1 MAPIWTW
8 MVLAEPCWVRSRRST
23 DHPSGSQYRGITDM
37 PFNIAL
43 SGLNAASSDLEV
55 TANNIA
61 NTGTTGFK
69 GSRAQFAELF
79 NAAGPN
85 LSATQIGSG
94 VRLTNVAQ
102 QFTAGSVETTNNSL
116 DFAISGEGFFTLHD
130 GKGYSYTRAGA
141 FQKDQNGFVTNAEGQ
156 RLQVFPALSNGS
168 FDNSTLSDLQLVT
181 SQNAAKATTS
191 VQMALNLPSDA
202 VAPATPFDP
211 INDPSSY
218 NQATPFTA
226 YDSLGATHSGTVFF
240 VKDAAA
246 NVWNAN
252 LYVDGVS
259 TGASQPVTFN
269 SSGALVAPVNGKLA
283 FGAVSVSPGADPMQ
297 LTVDMSKA
305 TQFGNTYAA
314 SSINQDGYPTG
325 VLASIDVSREG
336 VVQAKYSNG
345 QSTALGQLAMARFSN
360 EQGLR
365 QLDNTNWAASYD
377 SGTPI
382 MGAAGNGTY
391 GSVQAG
397 ALEASNTAD
406 LTAQLVNMIKAQRN
420 YQANAQVISTDNQLT
435 QTIINIRN

>member
-1 MAPIWTW
+1 
-8 MVLAEPCWVRSRRST
+8 
-23 DHPSGSQYRGITDM
+23 M

-43 SGLNAASSDLEV
+43 SGLNAASKDLEV

-61 NTGTTGFK
+61 NTATTGFK
-69 GSRAQFAELF
+69 GARAQFAELF
-79 NAAGPN
+79 SAAGPN
-85 LSATQIGSG
+85 LSSSQTGSG

-116 DFAISGEGFFTLHD
+116 DFAISGDGFFTLHD

-141 FQKDQNGFVTNAEGQ
+141 FQKDQAGFVTNANGQ
-156 RLQVFPALSNGS
+156 RLQVFPALSNGT
-168 FDNSTLSDLQLVT
+168 FDNSTLTDLQLLT
-181 SQNAAKATTS
+181 SQNAAKATS
-191 VQMALNLPSDA
+191 AVQMSLNLPSDA

-211 INDPSSY
+211 LNDPTSY

-226 YDSLGATHSGTVFF
+226 YDSLGATHGGTVYF
-240 VKDAAA
+240 VKDPAA

-259 TGASQPVTFN
+259 TGPSQSVTFN
-269 SSGALVAPVNGKLA
+269 SSGALVAPANGKLA
-283 FGAVSVSPGADPMQ
+283 FPAVTVSPGSNPMQ
-297 LTVDMSKA
+297 LTLDMSKA

-314 SSINQDGYPTG
+314 SAINTDGYPTG
-325 VLASIDVSREG
+325 ILSSIDVSREG

-345 QSTALGQLAMARFSN
+345 QTTSLGQLAMAQFSN

-365 QLDNTNWAASYD
+365 QLDNTNWAASFD
-377 SGTPI
+377 SGTPV

>member
-1 MAPIWTW
+1 
-8 MVLAEPCWVRSRRST
+8 
-23 DHPSGSQYRGITDM
+23 M

-116 DFAISGEGFFTLHD
+116 DFAISGEGFFTLRD

-141 FQKDQNGFVTNAEGQ
+141 FQKDQNGFVTNANGQ
-156 RLQVFPALSNGS
+156 RLQVFPALSNGT
-168 FDNSTLSDLQLVT
+168 FDSSTLTDLQLLG
-181 SQNAAKATTS
+181 SQNAAKATGS
-191 VQMALNLPSDA
+191 VQMALNLPSNA

-211 INDPSSY
+211 VNDPSSY
-218 NQATPFTA
+218 NQSTPFTA
-226 YDSLGATHSGTVFF
+226 YDSLGATHNGTVYF

-252 LYVDGVS
+252 LYIDGAS
-259 TGASQPVTFN
+259 TGASQPLTFN
-269 SSGALVAPVNGKLA
+269 SSGALVAPANGKLA
-283 FGAVSVSPGADPMQ
+283 FPAVSVSPGANPMQ
-297 LTVDMSKA
+297 LTLDMSKA

-314 SSINQDGYPTG
+314 SAINPDGYPTG
-325 VLASIDVSREG
+325 ILSSIDVSNEG

-345 QSTALGQLAMARFSN
+345 QTTSLGQLAMAQFSN

-382 MGAAGNGTY
+382 MGAAGNGTF

>member
-1 MAPIWTW
+1 
-8 MVLAEPCWVRSRRST
+8 
-23 DHPSGSQYRGITDM
+23 M

-43 SGLNAASSDLEV
+43 SGLNAASKDLEV

-69 GSRAQFAELF
+69 GARAEFAELF

-85 LSATQIGSG
+85 LSSSQTGSG

-102 QFTAGSVETTNNSL
+102 QFTAGSVETTDNSL
-116 DFAISGEGFFTLHD
+116 DFAISGDGFFTLRD
-130 GKGYSYTRAGA
+130 GKGFSYTRAGA
-141 FQKDQNGFVTNAEGQ
+141 FHKDSNGFVTNANGQ
-156 RLQVFPALSNGS
+156 HLQVFPATANGT
-168 FDNSTLSDLQLVT
+168 FDTSTLTDLQLLT
-181 SQNAAKATTS
+181 SQNAAKATGS
-191 VQMALNLPSDA
+191 VQMSLNLPSDA

-211 INDPSSY
+211 LNDPTSY

-226 YDSLGATHSGTVFF
+226 YDSLGATHSGTVYF

-259 TGASQPVTFN
+259 TGASQPLTFN
-269 SSGALVAPVNGKLA
+269 SSGALVAPANGKLA
-283 FGAVSVSPGADPMQ
+283 FAAVSVSPGANPMQ
-297 LTVDMSKA
+297 LTLDMSKA
-305 TQFGNTYAA
+305 TQFGNTYSA
-314 SSINQDGYPTG
+314 SAINPDGYPTG
-325 VLASIDVSREG
+325 VLSSVDVSREG

-345 QSTALGQLAMARFSN
+345 QTTALGQLAMAQFSN
-360 EQGLR
+360 QQGLR

-382 MGAAGNGTY
+382 MGSAGNGTF

>member
-1 MAPIWTW
+1 
-8 MVLAEPCWVRSRRST
+8 
-23 DHPSGSQYRGITDM
+23 M

-43 SGLNAASSDLEV
+43 SGLNAASKDLEV

-61 NTGTTGFK
+61 NTATTGFK

-85 LSATQIGSG
+85 LSSSQTGSG

-116 DFAISGEGFFTLHD
+116 DFALSGDGFFTLRD

-141 FQKDQNGFVTNAEGQ
+141 FQKDQNGYVTNANGQ
-156 RLQVFPALSNGS
+156 RLQVFPATANGS
-168 FDNSTLSDLQLVT
+168 FDNSTLADLQLFT
-181 SQNAAKATTS
+181 SQNAAKATS
-191 VQMALNLPSDA
+191 AVQMSLNLPSDA
-202 VAPATPFDP
+202 VAPATAFDP
-211 INDPSSY
+211 VNDPASY
-218 NQATPFTA
+218 NQSTPFTV
-226 YDSLGATHSGTVFF
+226 YDSLGATHSGTVYF
-240 VKDAAA
+240 VKGAAA
-246 NVWNAN
+246 NVWDAH
-252 LYVDGVS
+252 LYIDGAS
-259 TGASQPVTFN
+259 TGAAQQLTFN
-269 SSGALVAPVNGKLA
+269 SSGALVAPANGKLG
-283 FGAVSVSPGADPMQ
+283 FPAVSVSPGANPMQ
-297 LTVDMSKA
+297 LTLDMSKA
-305 TQFGNTYAA
+305 TQFGNAYAA
-314 SSINQDGYPTG
+314 SAINPDGYPTG
-325 VLASIDVSREG
+325 ILSSIDVSREG

-345 QSTALGQLAMARFSN
+345 QTTALGQLALAQFSN

-377 SGTPI
+377 SGTPV
-382 MGAAGNGTY
+382 MGAAGNGTF

-420 YQANAQVISTDNQLT
+420 YQANAQVISIDSQLT

>member
-1 MAPIWTW
+1 
-8 MVLAEPCWVRSRRST
+8 
-23 DHPSGSQYRGITDM
+23 M

-85 LSATQIGSG
+85 LSATEVGSG

-141 FQKDQNGFVTNAEGQ
+141 FQKDQNGFVTNANGQ
-156 RLQVFPALSNGS
+156 RLQVFPALSNGT
-168 FDNSTLSDLQLVT
+168 FDTSTMTDLQLVT
-181 SQNAAKATTS
+181 SQNAAKATGN
-191 VQMALNLPSDA
+191 VQMSLNLPSDA
-202 VAPATPFDP
+202 VAPATAFDP
-211 INDPSSY
+211 VNDPTSY
-218 NQATPFTA
+218 NQSTPFTA
-226 YDSLGATHSGTVFF
+226 YDSLGATHSGTVYF

-246 NVWNAN
+246 NVWDAH
-252 LYVDGVS
+252 LYIDGNS
-259 TGASQPVTFN
+259 TGAAQQLTFN
-269 SSGALVAPVNGKLA
+269 SSGALIAPANGKLA
-283 FGAVSVSPGADPMQ
+283 FPAVSVSPGANPMQ
-297 LTVDMSKA
+297 LTLDMSKA

-314 SSINQDGYPTG
+314 TAINPDGYPTG
-325 VLASIDVSREG
+325 VLANIDVSSEG

-345 QSTALGQLAMARFSN
+345 QTTSLGQLAMAQFSN

-377 SGTPI
+377 SGTPV
-382 MGAAGNGTY
+382 MGAAGNGTF

>member
-1 MAPIWTW
+1 
-8 MVLAEPCWVRSRRST
+8 
-23 DHPSGSQYRGITDM
+23 M

-85 LSATQIGSG
+85 LSATQTGSG

-181 SQNAAKATTS
+181 SQNAARATTS
-191 VQMALNLPSDA
+191 VQMSLNLPSDA
-202 VAPATPFDP
+202 LAPATPFDP
-211 INDPSSY
+211 LNDPSSY

-226 YDSLGATHSGTVFF
+226 YDSLGATHNGTVYF

-269 SSGALVAPVNGKLA
+269 SSGALVAPANGKLA
-283 FGAVSVSPGADPMQ
+283 FGAVSVSPGADPLQ

-305 TQFGNTYAA
+305 TQFGNAYAA

-345 QSTALGQLAMARFSN
+345 QSSALGQLAMARFAN

-406 LTAQLVNMIKAQRN
+406 LTVQLVNMIKAQRN

-435 QTIINIRN
+435 QTIINIHN

>member
-1 MAPIWTW
+1 
-8 MVLAEPCWVRSRRST
+8 
-23 DHPSGSQYRGITDM
+23 M

-141 FQKDQNGFVTNAEGQ
+141 FQKNQNGFVTNANGQ
-156 RLQVFPALSNGS
+156 RLQVFPALSNGT
-168 FDNSTLSDLQLVT
+168 FDTSAMTDLQLLG
-181 SQNAAKATTS
+181 SQNAAKATGS

-211 INDPSSY
+211 VNDPGSY
-218 NQATPFTA
+218 NQSTPFTA
-226 YDSLGATHSGTVFF
+226 YDSLGATHNGTVYF

-252 LYVDGVS
+252 LYVDGAS
-259 TGASQPVTFN
+259 TGASQALTFN
-269 SSGALVAPVNGKLA
+269 SSGALIAPANGKLA
-283 FGAVSVSPGADPMQ
+283 FPAVSVSPGADPMQ
-297 LTVDMSKA
+297 LTLDMSKA

-314 SSINQDGYPTG
+314 SAINPDGYPTG
-325 VLASIDVSREG
+325 ILASIDVSGEG

-345 QSTALGQLAMARFSN
+345 QTTSLGQLAMAQFAN

-382 MGAAGNGTY
+382 MGAAGNGTF

>member
-1 MAPIWTW
+1 
-8 MVLAEPCWVRSRRST
+8 
-23 DHPSGSQYRGITDM
+23 M

-43 SGLNAASSDLEV
+43 SGLNAASKDLEV

-61 NTGTTGFK
+61 NTATTGFK

-79 NAAGPN
+79 SAAGPN
-85 LSATQIGSG
+85 LSSSQTGSG

-116 DFAISGEGFFTLHD
+116 DFAISGDGFFTLHD

-141 FQKDQNGFVTNAEGQ
+141 FQKDQAGFVTNANGQ
-156 RLQVFPALSNGS
+156 RLQVFPALSNGT
-168 FDNSTLSDLQLVT
+168 FDNSTLTDLQLLT
-181 SQNAAKATTS
+181 SQNAARATS
-191 VQMALNLPSDA
+191 AVQMSLNLPSDA

-211 INDPSSY
+211 LNDPTSY
-218 NQATPFTA
+218 NQATPFTV
-226 YDSLGATHSGTVFF
+226 YDSLGATHAGTVYF
-240 VKDAAA
+240 VKDPAA

-269 SSGALVAPVNGKLA
+269 SSGALVAPANGRLA
-283 FGAVSVSPGADPMQ
+283 FPAVTVSPGSNPMQ

-314 SSINQDGYPTG
+314 SAINTDGYPTG
-325 VLASIDVSREG
+325 ILSSIDVSREG

-345 QSTALGQLAMARFSN
+345 QTTALGQLAMAQFSN

-365 QLDNTNWAASYD
+365 QVDNTNWAASFD
-377 SGTPI
+377 SGTPV

>member
-1 MAPIWTW
+1 MA
-8 MVLAEPCWVRSRRST
+8 
-23 DHPSGSQYRGITDM
+23 
-37 PFNIAL
+37 FNIAL
-43 SGLNAASSDLEV
+43 SGLNAASKDLEV
-55 TANNIA
+55 TGNNIA

-69 GSRAQFAELF
+69 GSRAEFAEVF

-85 LSATQIGSG
+85 LSSTQTGSG

-116 DFAISGEGFFTLHD
+116 DFAISGEGFFTLRD

-181 SQNAAKATTS
+181 SQNAAKATS
-191 VQMALNLPSDA
+191 EVQMSLNLPSDA
-202 VAPATPFDP
+202 LAPATPFDP
-211 INDPSSY
+211 VNDPSSY

-226 YDSLGATHSGTVFF
+226 YDSLGATHSGVVYF

-259 TGASQPVTFN
+259 TGASQPITFN
-269 SSGALVAPVNGKLA
+269 SSGALVSPANGRLA

-297 LTVDMSKA
+297 LTLDLSNA

-391 GSVQAG
+391 GNVQAG

-406 LTAQLVNMIKAQRN
+406 LTAQLVNLIKAQRN

-435 QTIINIRN
+435 QTILNIRN

>member
-1 MAPIWTW
+1 
-8 MVLAEPCWVRSRRST
+8 
-23 DHPSGSQYRGITDM
+23 M

-43 SGLNAASSDLEV
+43 SGLNAASKDLEV

-61 NTGTTGFK
+61 NTATTGFK

-79 NAAGPN
+79 SAAGPN
-85 LSATQIGSG
+85 LSSSQTGSG

-116 DFAISGEGFFTLHD
+116 DFAISGDGFFTLHD

-141 FQKDQNGFVTNAEGQ
+141 FQKDQAGFVTNANGQ
-156 RLQVFPALSNGS
+156 RLQVFPALSNGT
-168 FDNSTLSDLQLVT
+168 FDNSTLTDLQLLT
-181 SQNAAKATTS
+181 SQNAAKATS
-191 VQMALNLPSDA
+191 AVQMSLNLPSDA

-211 INDPSSY
+211 LNDPTSY
-218 NQATPFTA
+218 NQATPFTV
-226 YDSLGATHSGTVFF
+226 YDSLGATHAGTVYF
-240 VKDAAA
+240 VKDPAA

-269 SSGALVAPVNGKLA
+269 SSGALVAPANGRLA
-283 FGAVSVSPGADPMQ
+283 FPAVTVSPGSNPMQ

-314 SSINQDGYPTG
+314 SAINTDGYPTG
-325 VLASIDVSREG
+325 ILSSIDVSREG

-345 QSTALGQLAMARFSN
+345 QTTALGQLAMAQFSN

-365 QLDNTNWAASYD
+365 QVDNTNWAASYD
-377 SGTPI
+377 SGTPV

>member
-1 MAPIWTW
+1 MA
-8 MVLAEPCWVRSRRST
+8 
-23 DHPSGSQYRGITDM
+23 
-37 PFNIAL
+37 FNIAL
-43 SGLNAASSDLEV
+43 SGLNAASKDLEV

-61 NTGTTGFK
+61 NTATTGFK
-69 GSRAQFAELF
+69 GSRTQFAELF

-85 LSATQIGSG
+85 LSSSQTGSG

-116 DFAISGEGFFTLHD
+116 DFAISGDGFFTVRD
-130 GKGYSYTRAGA
+130 GKGFSYTRAGA
-141 FQKDQNGFVTNAEGQ
+141 FQKDQNGYVMNANGQ
-156 RLQVFPALSNGS
+156 RLQVFPPVANGG
-168 FDNSTLSDLQLVT
+168 FDNSTLTDLQLLT
-181 SQNAAKATTS
+181 SQNAAKATGT
-191 VQMALNLPSDA
+191 VQMSLNLPSDA
-202 VAPATPFDP
+202 TPPATAFDP
-211 INDPSSY
+211 LNDPASY

-226 YDSLGATHSGTVFF
+226 YDSLGATHNGVVYF

-246 NVWNAN
+246 NVWNAS
-252 LYVDGVS
+252 LYIDGTS
-259 TGASQPVTFN
+259 TGASQQLTFN
-269 SSGALVAPVNGKLA
+269 SSGALVAPANGKLS
-283 FGAVSVSPGADPMQ
+283 FPAVSVSPGADPMQ
-297 LTVDMSKA
+297 LSLDMSKA
-305 TQFGNTYAA
+305 TQFGNAYAA
-314 SSINQDGYPTG
+314 SAINPDGYPTG
-325 VLASIDVSREG
+325 ILSSIDVSREG

-345 QSTALGQLAMARFSN
+345 QTAALGQLALAQFSN

-377 SGTPI
+377 SGVPV
-382 MGAAGNGTY
+382 MGAAGNGTF

>member
-1 MAPIWTW
+1 MA
-8 MVLAEPCWVRSRRST
+8 
-23 DHPSGSQYRGITDM
+23 
-37 PFNIAL
+37 FNIAL
-43 SGLNAASSDLEV
+43 SGLNAASKDLEV

-79 NAAGPN
+79 SAAGPN
-85 LSATQIGSG
+85 LSSSQVGSG

-116 DFAISGEGFFTLHD
+116 DFALSGDGFFTIRD

-141 FQKDQNGFVTNAEGQ
+141 FQKDQNGFVTNANGQ
-156 RLQVFPALSNGS
+156 RLQVFPPVAGGG
-168 FDNSTLSDLQLVT
+168 FDTSTMSDLQLVT
-181 SQNAAKATTS
+181 AQNAAKATGS

-211 INDPSSY
+211 LNDPSSF

-226 YDSLGATHSGTVFF
+226 YDSLGATHNGVVYF

-252 LYVDGVS
+252 LYIDGTPV
-259 TGASQPVTFN
+259 GAAQPMTFGSN
-269 SSGALVAPVNGKLA
+269 GALVTPANGLLNFPA
-283 FGAVSVSPGADPMQ
+283 AAVSPGADPMQ
-297 LTVDMSKA
+297 LTLDMTKA
-305 TQFGNTYAA
+305 TQFGNAYAA
-314 SSINQDGYPTG
+314 SAINPDGYPTG
-325 VLASIDVSREG
+325 ILSSIDVSREG

-345 QSTALGQLAMARFSN
+345 QSTALGQLAIAQFSN

-377 SGTPI
+377 SGTPV
-382 MGAAGNGTY
+382 MGAAGNGTF

>member
-1 MAPIWTW
+1 
-8 MVLAEPCWVRSRRST
+8 
-23 DHPSGSQYRGITDM
+23 M

-43 SGLNAASSDLEV
+43 SGLNAASKDLEV

-61 NTGTTGFK
+61 NTATTGFK

-79 NAAGPN
+79 SAAGPN
-85 LSATQIGSG
+85 LSSSQTGSG

-116 DFAISGEGFFTLHD
+116 DFAISGDGFFTLHD

-141 FQKDQNGFVTNAEGQ
+141 FQKDQAGFVTNANGQ
-156 RLQVFPALSNGS
+156 RLQVFPALSNGT
-168 FDNSTLSDLQLVT
+168 FDNSTLTDLQLLT
-181 SQNAAKATTS
+181 SQNAARATS
-191 VQMALNLPSDA
+191 AVQMSLNLPSDA

-211 INDPSSY
+211 FNDPTSY

-226 YDSLGATHSGTVFF
+226 YDSLGATHSGTVYF
-240 VKDAAA
+240 VKDPAA

-269 SSGALVAPVNGKLA
+269 SSGALVAPANGKLA
-283 FGAVSVSPGADPMQ
+283 FPAVTVSPGSNPMQ
-297 LTVDMSKA
+297 LTLDMSKA

-314 SSINQDGYPTG
+314 SAINTDGFPTG
-325 VLASIDVSREG
+325 ILSSIDVSREG

-345 QSTALGQLAMARFSN
+345 QTTALGQLAMAQFSN

-365 QLDNTNWAASYD
+365 QVDNTNWAASYD
-377 SGTPI
+377 SGTPV

>member
-1 MAPIWTW
+1 
-8 MVLAEPCWVRSRRST
+8 
-23 DHPSGSQYRGITDM
+23 M

-141 FQKDQNGFVTNAEGQ
+141 FQKNQNGFVTNANGQ
-156 RLQVFPALSNGS
+156 RLQVFPALSNGT
-168 FDNSTLSDLQLVT
+168 FDTSAMTDLQLLG
-181 SQNAAKATTS
+181 SQNAAKATGS

-211 INDPSSY
+211 VNDPASY
-218 NQATPFTA
+218 NQSTPFTA
-226 YDSLGATHSGTVFF
+226 YDSLGATHNGTVYF

-252 LYVDGVS
+252 LYVDGTS
-259 TGASQPVTFN
+259 TGASQALTFN
-269 SSGALVAPVNGKLA
+269 SSGALIAPANGKLA
-283 FGAVSVSPGADPMQ
+283 FPAVSVSPGADPMQ
-297 LTVDMSKA
+297 LTLDMSKA

-314 SSINQDGYPTG
+314 SAINPDGYPTG
-325 VLASIDVSREG
+325 ILASIDVSGEG

-345 QSTALGQLAMARFSN
+345 QTTSLGQLAMAQFAN

-382 MGAAGNGTY
+382 MGAAGNGTF

>member
-1 MAPIWTW
+1 
-8 MVLAEPCWVRSRRST
+8 
-23 DHPSGSQYRGITDM
+23 M

-141 FQKDQNGFVTNAEGQ
+141 FQKDQNGFVTNANGQ
-156 RLQVFPALSNGS
+156 RLQVFPALSNGT
-168 FDNSTLSDLQLVT
+168 FDTSTMTDLQLVT
-181 SQNAAKATTS
+181 SQNAAKATGN
-191 VQMALNLPSDA
+191 VQMSLNLPSDA
-202 VAPATPFDP
+202 VAPTTPFDP
-211 INDPSSY
+211 VNDPTSY
-218 NQATPFTA
+218 NQSTPFTA
-226 YDSLGATHSGTVFF
+226 YDSLGATHSGTVYF

-246 NVWNAN
+246 NVWDAN
-252 LYVDGVS
+252 LYIDGSS
-259 TGASQPVTFN
+259 TGAAQQLTFN
-269 SSGALVAPVNGKLA
+269 SSGALVAPANGKLA
-283 FGAVSVSPGADPMQ
+283 FPAVSVSPGADPMQ
-297 LTVDMSKA
+297 LTLDMSNA

-314 SSINQDGYPTG
+314 TAINPDGYPTG

-345 QSTALGQLAMARFSN
+345 QTTSLGQLAMAQFSN

-365 QLDNTNWAASYD
+365 QLDNTDWAASYD

-382 MGAAGNGTY
+382 MGAAGNGTF

>member
-1 MAPIWTW
+1 
-8 MVLAEPCWVRSRRST
+8 
-23 DHPSGSQYRGITDM
+23 M

-43 SGLNAASSDLEV
+43 SGLNAASKDLEV

-61 NTGTTGFK
+61 NTATTGFK

-79 NAAGPN
+79 SAAGPN
-85 LSATQIGSG
+85 LSSSQTGSG

-116 DFAISGEGFFTLHD
+116 DFAISGDGFFTLHD

-141 FQKDQNGFVTNAEGQ
+141 FQKDQAGFVTNANGQ
-156 RLQVFPALSNGS
+156 RLQVFPALSNGT
-168 FDNSTLSDLQLVT
+168 FDNSTLTDLQLLT
-181 SQNAAKATTS
+181 SQNAARATS
-191 VQMALNLPSDA
+191 AVLMSLNLPSDA
-202 VAPATPFDP
+202 VAPASPFDP
-211 INDPSSY
+211 LNDPTSY
-218 NQATPFTA
+218 NQATPFTV
-226 YDSLGATHSGTVFF
+226 YDSLGATHAGTVYF
-240 VKDAAA
+240 VKDPAA

-269 SSGALVAPVNGKLA
+269 SSGALVAPANGRLA
-283 FGAVSVSPGADPMQ
+283 FPAVTVSPGSNPMQ

-314 SSINQDGYPTG
+314 SAINTDGYPTG
-325 VLASIDVSREG
+325 ILSSIDVSREG

-345 QSTALGQLAMARFSN
+345 QTTALGQLAMAQFSN

-365 QLDNTNWAASYD
+365 QVDNTNWAASFD
-377 SGTPI
+377 SGTPV

>member
-1 MAPIWTW
+1 
-8 MVLAEPCWVRSRRST
+8 
-23 DHPSGSQYRGITDM
+23 M

-141 FQKDQNGFVTNAEGQ
+141 FQKNQNGFVTNANGQ
-156 RLQVFPALSNGS
+156 RLQVFPALSNGT
-168 FDNSTLSDLQLVT
+168 FDTSTMTDLQLLG
-181 SQNAAKATTS
+181 SQNAAKATGS

-211 INDPSSY
+211 VNDPGSY
-218 NQATPFTA
+218 NQSTPFTA
-226 YDSLGATHSGTVFF
+226 YDSLGATHSGTVYF

-252 LYVDGVS
+252 LYIDGAS
-259 TGASQPVTFN
+259 TGASQALTFN
-269 SSGALVAPVNGKLA
+269 SSGALVAPANGKLA
-283 FGAVSVSPGADPMQ
+283 FPAVSVSPGANPMQ
-297 LTVDMSKA
+297 LTLDMGKA

-314 SSINQDGYPTG
+314 SAINPDGYPTG
-325 VLASIDVSREG
+325 ILASIDVSSEG

-345 QSTALGQLAMARFSN
+345 QTTSLGQLAMATFSN

-382 MGAAGNGTY
+382 MGAAGNGTF